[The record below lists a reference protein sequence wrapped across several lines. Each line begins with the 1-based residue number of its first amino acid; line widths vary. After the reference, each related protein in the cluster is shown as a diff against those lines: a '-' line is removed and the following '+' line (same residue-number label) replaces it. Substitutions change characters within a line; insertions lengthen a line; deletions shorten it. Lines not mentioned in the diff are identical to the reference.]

1 MQKGICQYEHERVDP
16 AHVPH
21 VWPVVEGF
29 IASALDHSKGDY
41 TLDQVKT
48 LVAMGNWTLLVA
60 VDDNGVQGAATVDF
74 FNRPNDRVAFVTSIG
89 GRLVSSPDSVEQL
102 KNLLGSLGA
111 TCIEGAARESIARLW
126 SRYGFEEKY
135 RIVGVKI

>member
-1 MQKGICQYEHERVDP
+1 MNIERVDP
-16 AHVPH
+16 MHVHH

-102 KNLLGSLGA
+102 KKLLGSLGA

-135 RIVGVKI
+135 RIVGVRI

>member
-1 MQKGICQYEHERVDP
+1 MIIERVDL
-16 AHVPH
+16 AHVHH
-21 VWPVVEGF
+21 VWPMVEKF
-29 IASALDHSKGDY
+29 LSSALEHSQGDY
-41 TLDQVKT
+41 TIEQVKT

-74 FNRPNDRVAFVTSIG
+74 FNRPNDRVAFITTIG
-89 GRLVSSPDSVEQL
+89 GRLISSVETFEQL
-102 KNLLGSLGA
+102 KTLLKTFGA

-135 RIVGVKI
+135 RIVGVKL

>member
-1 MQKGICQYEHERVDP
+1 MNIERVDP
-16 AHVPH
+16 AHVHH
-21 VWPVVEGF
+21 VWPMVEEF
-29 IASALDHSKGDY
+29 LSSALEHSKGDY

-102 KNLLGSLGA
+102 KRLLGSLGA

-135 RIVGVKI
+135 RIVGVRI